1 MSLTTK
7 FTKKSAKN
15 TKLVNLVKNL
25 VFFVVK
31 KIMSLT
37 TKFTKKSTKNTK
49 LCEPSEN
56 FSVLRG

>member
-7 FTKKSAKN
+7 FKKKSAKN

-31 KIMSLT
+31 KNNGFNH
-37 TKFTKKSTKNTK
+37 KVHEEKHKEHKA
-49 LCEPSEN
+49 CEPLEKPC
-56 FSVLRG
+56 VLRG

>member
-15 TKLVNLVKNL
+15 AKLVNLVKNL

-31 KIMSLT
+31 KNNEFNH
-37 TKFTKKSTKNTK
+37 KVHKEKRKEHK
-49 LCEPSEN
+49 ACEPREKPC
-56 FSVLRG
+56 VLRG